1 MLQSSELL
9 PTKMSPS
16 PKNHVHLVRFDGG
29 RVRGAG
35 VVDDKT
41 QLPRCLFSLVT
52 SRDADIHILGFGNHI
67 PGCGY
72 SPCRI
77 DRYCTV
83 SH

>member
-9 PTKMSPS
+9 PTKMTPS

-41 QLPRCLFSLVT
+41 QLPRCLFSRVT
-52 SRDADIHILGFGNHI
+52 SRDADIHRFTEPEVMRAASH
-67 PGCGY
+67 PGM
-72 SPCRI
+72 
-77 DRYCTV
+77 
-83 SH
+83 

>member
-1 MLQSSELL
+1 MMRFMLQSSELL

-52 SRDADIHILGFGNHI
+52 SRDADIHRFTEPEVMRAASH
-67 PGCGY
+67 PGM
-72 SPCRI
+72 
-77 DRYCTV
+77 
-83 SH
+83 